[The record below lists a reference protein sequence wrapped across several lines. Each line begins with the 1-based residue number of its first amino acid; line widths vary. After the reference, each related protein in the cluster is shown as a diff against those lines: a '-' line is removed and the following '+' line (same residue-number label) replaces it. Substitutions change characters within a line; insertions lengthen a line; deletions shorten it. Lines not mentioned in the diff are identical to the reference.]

1 MLHVKQQHAGGV
13 GVIAGVDARE
23 LVGQVVLREHD
34 LCDSFEVFRLVF
46 AHPEKLRRGEAR
58 ERNVGRQRGELV
70 LADDIVEGNHDTA
83 EASGLPEYVVVRSA
97 PLGRKN
103 VLQCCKAV
111 LDYRNY
117 VEITPQFIQEK
128 IVEDK
133 KYFESSIK
141 EYEKNIEKFEKLI
154 NVDTGDWSEED
165 KRTIAGW
172 TWKRLSG
179 SELKIK
185 LHEYLERAK
194 ERIQENKDSISEA
207 DSLDPE
213 KMVKLFEKM
222 IPDLERLKEEYQ
234 KDDDGYILSADDYGC
249 SEEEFNWAIEFL
261 NDKDNIDTYGSGY
274 DESRYDSRAID
285 GVMVHVLSYSGYG
298 C

>member
-1 MLHVKQQHAGGV
+1 MKT
-13 GVIAGVDARE
+13 IR
-23 LVGQVVLREHD
+23 RNT
-34 LCDSFEVFRLVF
+34 FETNSSSVHCVTILSD
-46 AHPEKLRRGEAR
+46 K
-58 ERNVGRQRGELV
+58 
-70 LADDIVEGNHDTA
+70 
-83 EASGLPEYVVVRSA
+83 EYQNI
-97 PLGRKN
+97 KN
-103 VLQCCKAV
+103 GKAV

-117 VEITPQFIQEK
+117 VEITPQFIREK
-128 IVEDK
+128 IAEDK

-141 EYEKNIEKFEKLI
+141 AYEKTIEKFEKLI

-172 TWKRLSG
+172 SWERLSG

-185 LHEYLERAK
+185 LREYLEHAK
-194 ERIQENKDSISEA
+194 KRIQENKDSITEA

-234 KDDDGYILSADDYGC
+234 KDDDGDILSADDYGC

-261 NDKDNIDTYGSGY
+261 NDKDNIDTYGNGY
-274 DESRYDSRAID
+274 DESCYDSRAID
-285 GVMVHVLSYSGYG
+285 GVMVHVLSYSGYNG
-298 C
+298 